1 MTASHGGLSTSLIAL
16 IAVGGV
22 AGLLA
27 LLVITA
33 WALALPKRYRQRKST
48 VIMEEEKNYNSAGT
62 S

>member
-1 MTASHGGLSTSLIAL
+1 MTATHGGLSTSVIAL

-33 WALALPKRYRQRKST
+33 WAFALPKRYRQRKST
-48 VIMEEEKNYNSAGT
+48 VIIEEEKEHNSVGMI
-62 S
+62 